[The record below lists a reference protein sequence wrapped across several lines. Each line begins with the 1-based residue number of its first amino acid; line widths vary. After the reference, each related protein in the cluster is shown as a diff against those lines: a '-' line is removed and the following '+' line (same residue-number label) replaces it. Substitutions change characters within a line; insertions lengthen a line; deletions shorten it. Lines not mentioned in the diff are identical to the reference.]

1 MATLST
7 NDWCVYMLQ
16 CSDGS
21 LYTGITNDLD
31 KRLKTHEA
39 GRGSKYVRSKLP
51 FVLWYVVHVAT
62 RSEASKM
69 EARLKREPRAKKLQ
83 LGHSQ

>member
-1 MATLST
+1 MVKNPTST
-7 NDWCVYMLQ
+7 WCVYLLQ

-31 KRLKTHEA
+31 KRLKTHAA
-39 GRGSKYVRSKLP
+39 GRGSKYVRSRLP
-51 FVLWYVVHVAT
+51 FVLWYVVPVAT

-69 EARLKREPRAKKLQ
+69 EARLKREPRATKLQ
-83 LGHSQ
+83 LGQPQ